1 MTDAL
6 LSHAPAGQP
15 FKSSAL
21 NRIQVSRMVTS
32 RVPITGDNFI
42 AGRSCSFAFNSSPTD
57 AILLSESRLVMHLKV
72 TDNNT
77 GALKGSTR
85 FQFDPIN
92 SAFSSASH
100 QINSVTVDSCGSNL
114 VDLSNIQH
122 RLHSNHVGASTT
134 GSEGMLS
141 FKKHMCNKFLE
152 RSATVLPQ
160 TTAADVNGAA
170 AGATNINFGDNLIS
184 DNLSGLKKA
193 NYYEENEKQSILTRN
208 GRSEIELAAPIA
220 LPFWRSNTA
229 IGGPLNHVLELTI
242 ANNYTDRMFFSEK
255 IEREPSHNGVT
266 LAGLEGH
273 TESFITAV
281 GTTGTGVGASVA
293 AGFAITDTNGQ
304 DVHRSLTVPLCTS
317 EIAAV
322 TSVGAT
328 SGNGLKVKV
337 VDMYLSLC
345 YVTPRAAA
353 IQRPLSFQLPYTGI
367 NLLTRSMTDGDN
379 HTEMFQIPLATQLI
393 AVAIRLK
400 DLNKI
405 SVDGESYTGGTS
417 VRTLQIQR
425 GGESQPT
432 PQWTLDPTKYQ
443 VARAYQSFNQIVGG
457 SNSSGKGQSLVE
469 WVDQPIFLFRTMSN
483 EMSTSLTVRMTTDGG
498 MTASNFELM
507 IFCMS
512 QAVVE
517 VRLDETGVV
526 QSVIKDSVAGV

>member
-1 MTDAL
+1 M
-6 LSHAPAGQP
+6 AG
-15 FKSSAL
+15 
-21 NRIQVSRMVTS
+21 VV
-32 RVPITGDNFI
+32 
-42 AGRSCSFAFNSSPTD
+42 
-57 AILLSESRLVMHLKV
+57 
-72 TDNNT
+72 
-77 GALKGSTR
+77 
-85 FQFDPIN
+85 
-92 SAFSSASH
+92 
-100 QINSVTVDSCGSNL
+100 
-114 VDLSNIQH
+114 
-122 RLHSNHVGASTT
+122 
-134 GSEGMLS
+134 
-141 FKKHMCNKFLE
+141 
-152 RSATVLPQ
+152 
-160 TTAADVNGAA
+160 
-170 AGATNINFGDNLIS
+170 
-184 DNLSGLKKA
+184 
-193 NYYEENEKQSILTRN
+193 
-208 GRSEIELAAPIA
+208 
-220 LPFWRSNTA
+220 
-229 IGGPLNHVLELTI
+229 
-242 ANNYTDRMFFSEK
+242 
-255 IEREPSHNGVT
+255 
-266 LAGLEGH
+266 
-273 TESFITAV
+273 
-281 GTTGTGVGASVA
+281 
-293 AGFAITDTNGQ
+293 ITDTDGT

-328 SGNGLKVKV
+328 GGNGLKVKV

-353 IQRPLSFQLPYTGI
+353 IQRPLSFQLPFTGI
-367 NLLTRSMTDGDN
+367 NLLTRSMTNGDN

-483 EMSTSLTVRMTTDGG
+483 EMSTSLTVRMTTAQG

>member
-32 RVPITGDNFI
+32 RVPITGGNFI

-57 AILLSESRLVMHLKV
+57 AILLSESRLVMRLEV
-72 TDNNT
+72 TDNDS

-152 RSATVLPQ
+152 RSESALV
-160 TTAADVNGAA
+160 
-170 AGATNINFGDNLIS
+170 ATNAAILNGQGADASANKFSENLQS
-184 DNLSGLKKA
+184 ASLKGLKKA

-208 GRSEIELAAPIA
+208 GTSEIELAAPIA

-266 LAGLEGH
+266 LTGLLAH
-273 TESFITAV
+273 ANQTLSA
-281 GTTGTGVGASVA
+281 TGTGATSTAGDFVIADGGA
-293 AGFAITDTNGQ
+293 T
-304 DVHRSLTVPLCTS
+304 VHRRALTVPLCTG

-322 TSVGAT
+322 TNVSAGA
-328 SGNGLKVKV
+328 GAGLKVEV

-367 NLLTRSMTDGDN
+367 NLLTRSMTNGDN